1 MAETFQLNGVVGSPT
16 VTTTPALVDIA
27 NGNTGIIITN
37 PDATNSIF
45 VHPVPAGAA
54 APSAAVNLR
63 GLRIYPGTFQDLAI
77 ANESVAGG
85 CDLYLCTNAGSIQ
98 CNIYGV
104 I

>member
-1 MAETFQLNGVVGSPT
+1 MAETFQLIGVVGTPT

-54 APSAAVNLR
+54 APTAAVNLR
-63 GLRIYPGTFQDLAI
+63 GLRVYPGTYIALAI
-77 ANESVAGG
+77 ANDSVGGG
-85 CDLYLCTNAGSIQ
+85 CDLYVCTNAGSIVT
-98 CNIYGV
+98 NIYGV

>member
-16 VTTTPALVDIA
+16 VTTTPAIVNISD
-27 NGNTGIIITN
+27 GNTGIIITN

-45 VHPVPAGAA
+45 VHPVPRGAA
-54 APSAAVNLR
+54 APTAAVNLR

-85 CDLYLCTNAGSIQ
+85 CDLYVCTNAGSIV